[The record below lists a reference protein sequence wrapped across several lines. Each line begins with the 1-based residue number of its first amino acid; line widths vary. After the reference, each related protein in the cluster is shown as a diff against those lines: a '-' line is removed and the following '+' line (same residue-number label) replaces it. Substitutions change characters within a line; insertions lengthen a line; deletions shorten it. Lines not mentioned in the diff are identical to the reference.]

1 MTKRL
6 LASTLIALSLIAA
19 CGDDDDDDG
28 GGSSRAGTGGAA
40 MDGDDAGRD
49 GAGTGGAGSGLAGS
63 TGACTGGA
71 GAGGAG
77 TSGMGGDGDGDG
89 MNGERMIEVVAT
101 EFMFEPD
108 TITASPGDTL
118 IVTLRN
124 DGSDDHNIEFE
135 LPDDDYEIDE
145 DVAPGQSA
153 ELTVPVPD
161 ATGDYVFYCPIAG
174 HRQLGMEG
182 TLTVQ

>member
-1 MTKRL
+1 MTKRH
-6 LASTLIALSLIAA
+6 LASTLIALSLVAA

-28 GGSSRAGTGGAA
+28 GDGSSRAGTGGAA
-40 MDGDDAGRD
+40 MDGDGAGTGGAGAD

-63 TGACTGGA
+63 TGAGTGGA
-71 GAGGAG
+71 GTGGI
-77 TSGMGGDGDGDG
+77 GDGDG

-118 IVTLRN
+118 IITLRN

-145 DVAPGQSA
+145 DVPPGASA

-161 ATGDYVFYCPIAG
+161 LTGDYVFYCPIAG

-182 TLTVQ
+182 TLTVE

>member
-1 MTKRL
+1 MTKRH
-6 LASTLIALSLIAA
+6 LASTLIALSLVAA

-28 GGSSRAGTGGAA
+28 GDGSSRAGTGGAA
-40 MDGDDAGRD
+40 MDGDGAGTGGAGAD
-49 GAGTGGAGSGLAGS
+49 GAGTGGAG
-63 TGACTGGA
+63 TGGI
-71 GAGGAG
+71 
-77 TSGMGGDGDGDG
+77 GDGDG

-118 IVTLRN
+118 IITLRN

-145 DVAPGQSA
+145 DVPPGASA

-161 ATGDYVFYCPIAG
+161 LTGDYVFYCPIAG

-182 TLTVQ
+182 TLTVE